1 MAYQSGN
8 FDFVINSSFK
18 PFSMEEMLTP
28 FVQYRDAFEK
38 TEAAYID
45 LAEKADAF
53 KYLSESLPEGSKGR
67 QIYEGYAGELTKQ
80 AEDLAANGLSMANR
94 RALTS
99 LKRRYSGE
107 IGRLDKADTALQ
119 EERKRRLT
127 ISSND
132 PTTLY
137 ANDNLS
143 IDDFLDRKEPNTY
156 SVSGQ
161 KLYERGVQIGAS
173 GSSRIYSNPQIQQ
186 LTEMYNNIIQTQGYS
201 PELIA
206 KFRDNLATIPEF
218 QKSVDATLKEYGATD
233 NLTGVNYDRAR
244 QSVINGIMNGI
255 TYKKSDNVQQNPDYI
270 TEAQKKDY
278 ALKEDSMNLQAA
290 AAGYKKENDKWV
302 YDPKL
307 DPAIQK
313 LALKGITSTGSGSG
327 STGDSEYVVRNTKP
341 LIITWQ
347 DKSNAIDS
355 HGKKKSD
362 NDKINEALNGGKSSL
377 MSLLSKEGKNY
388 TVAPYKEGEKYPGQ
402 LYNYDDLP
410 YDAKIVARI
419 HMAADDVPENYLY
432 SYRPYKDNNF
442 LYGDDLPQ
450 LGIFP
455 GDSQK
460 LPKVESAIDPSLL
473 YGVVTGAGAN
483 ATEAATSAASTVGIP
498 QSSSILDSSWLN
510 STTWGLDS
518 IK

>member
-38 TEAAYID
+38 TEAAYTD
-45 LAEKADAF
+45 LANKADAF

-206 KFRDNLATIPEF
+206 RFRDNLATIPEF

-244 QSVINGIMNGI
+244 QSVINGIVNGI
-255 TYKKSDNVQQNPDYI
+255 TYKKSDNVQQNPDYL
-270 TEAQKKDY
+270 TEYQK
-278 ALKEDSMNLQAA
+278 AGIAHQADSLALQAA
-290 AAGYKKENDKWV
+290 GAGMKKVKGQWVWDQDIDPSFQKAKAVAGSKGKDETASGESNSRKTVSNKVISYEWKGDADYSGNAGKYTVTLSDKTAGEEE
-302 YDPKL
+302 L
-307 DPAIQK
+307 
-313 LALKGITSTGSGSG
+313 
-327 STGDSEYVVRNTKP
+327 GDGWFN
-341 LIITWQ
+341 
-347 DKSNAIDS
+347 
-355 HGKKKSD
+355 
-362 NDKINEALNGGKSSL
+362 
-377 MSLLSKEGKNY
+377 LSKGDIELDTLPEDVKKQINSNIKDGY
-388 TVAPYKEGEKYPGQ
+388 WDD
-402 LYNYDDLP
+402 YDLW
-410 YDAKIVARI
+410 
-419 HMAADDVPENYLY
+419 
-432 SYRPYKDNNF
+432 YRPYVDNPWYEGDQKTGLKLIPRNIVVHDGEDDDAF
-442 LYGDDLPQ
+442 LWGT
-450 LGIFP
+450 
-455 GDSQK
+455 
-460 LPKVESAIDPSLL
+460 V
-473 YGVVTGAGAN
+473 AN
-483 ATEAATSAASTVGIP
+483 
-498 QSSSILDSSWLN
+498 
-510 STTWGLDS
+510 
-518 IK
+518 